1 MDRSYTAV
9 AVVTLTPAWLRMNRA
24 ARQDFTAA
32 HVQPV
37 LARYDGR
44 VAMRY
49 VDVEAFTGRCSEMLI
64 FTTTD
69 PADFAALWDEL
80 RDTPLF
86 ADGLMRVDDIIIGLD
101 AAWTDAPAPAA
112 A

>member
-1 MDRSYTAV
+1 MEPSYTAV
-9 AVVTLTPAWLRMNRA
+9 ALVTLTPAWLRMDRA
-24 ARQDFTAA
+24 QRQDFTDT
-32 HVQPV
+32 HIVP
-37 LARYDGR
+37 LLTRYSSR
-44 VAMRY
+44 VTMRY

-64 FTTTD
+64 FTTAD

-86 ADGLMRVDDIIIGLD
+86 ADGLMHVEDIIVGLD
-101 AAWTDAPAPAA
+101 AGWTNTATSAA

>member
-1 MDRSYTAV
+1 MEPSYTAV
-9 AVVTLTPAWLRMNRA
+9 ALVTLTPAWLRMHRA
-24 ARQDFTAA
+24 QRREFTAT
-32 HVQPV
+32 HVLPL

-49 VDVEAFTGRCSEMLI
+49 VDVEAFTGRCSEVLI
-64 FTTTD
+64 FTTAD

-86 ADGLMRVDDIIIGLD
+86 AEGLMRVEDIIIGLD
-101 AAWTDAPAPAA
+101 AGWTDPAA
-112 A
+112 SAAA